1 MALDTVVNR
10 DPSIGIIQMLPW
22 GGMSLGRHKLR
33 VLVGRLLAASTGLI
47 KKLLFCNKF
56 RQTTLRTP
64 QCNKRARYAVAFLWA
79 AGASYGARHHRRALH
94 RYDRHRPHTGIDGT
108 TTHQQTWLDCE

>member
-47 KKLLFCNKF
+47 KKLLFLNEF
-56 RQTTLRTP
+56 RRNHEP
-64 QCNKRARYAVAFLWA
+64 VGK
-79 AGASYGARHHRRALH
+79 S
-94 RYDRHRPHTGIDGT
+94 
-108 TTHQQTWLDCE
+108 QQSGQGCSKT